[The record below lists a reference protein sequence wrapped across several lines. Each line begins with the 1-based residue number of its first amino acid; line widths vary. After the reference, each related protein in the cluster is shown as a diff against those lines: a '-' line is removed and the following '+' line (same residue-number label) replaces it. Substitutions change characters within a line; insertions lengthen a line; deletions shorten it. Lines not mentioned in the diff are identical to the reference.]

1 MIITNQ
7 LNGTFPKSLALLSN
21 LYYLDIGENFLT
33 GSLDEVFFTKFS
45 KLKSLSVSQTSLFFN
60 VNSNWVPP
68 FQLEFAEMS
77 FCKIGPNFPEWLK
90 TQRSL
95 EILLMSMSGIL
106 GKAPSWFWN
115 WTSNVDTIDLS
126 GNHIEGDASD
136 ILLNSR
142 ILNLK
147 SNHLKGQL
155 PHLSANVKE
164 LNIANHFLDLFPLS
178 YATR

>member
-1 MIITNQ
+1 MWRLLLSDNQ
-7 LNGTFPKSLALLSN
+7 LNGTFFPKSLALLSN
-21 LYYLDIGENFLT
+21 LKFLAIRNNSLA
-33 GSLDEVFFTKFS
+33 GSLDEVLLTKFS
-45 KLKSLSVSQTSLFFN
+45 KLKVLDVSQTSLFFN

-68 FQLEFAEMS
+68 FQLENAYMS

-126 GNHIEGDASD
+126 GNHIEGDALTSC
-136 ILLNSR
+136 
-142 ILNLK
+142 
-147 SNHLKGQL
+147 
-155 PHLSANVKE
+155 
-164 LNIANHFLDLFPLS
+164 
-178 YATR
+178 